1 MAVDLEA
8 LRLVHFPA
16 PVLRE
21 RARPVPEVTD
31 EVRAV
36 AERMIQIMHQAEGI
50 GLAAPQVG
58 LAWRL
63 FVASVPEGEDRSV
76 DSNPPTAS
84 PEPEVFINPSLV
96 SPRAKLEVLE
106 EGCLSLPGIRGDV
119 ARPAEVTIKA
129 TDLQGREFTRHG
141 AGLLARCW
149 QHELDHLEG
158 VLIIDKFTQMSRLRN
173 RAALKELS
181 RRARA

>member
-1 MAVDLEA
+1 MALDPDELK
-8 LRLVHFPA
+8 LIHFPA

-21 RARPVPEVTD
+21 RSRPVPDVTD

-36 AERMIQIMHQAEGI
+36 AQRMIEIMHQAEGI

-63 FVASVPEGEDRSV
+63 FVASVPEGDDRSA

-84 PEPEVFINPSLV
+84 PEPVVFINPSLV
-96 SPRAKLEVLE
+96 SPRSQLEILE

-119 ARPAEVTIKA
+119 ARPGEVTIRA

-149 QHELDHLEG
+149 QHELDHLDG